1 MDLCTYYKYFIF
13 RDVIDSQSAPPQ
25 TFHEA
30 WLYNHNGLDTCGI
43 GVYPHPSH
51 INIPF
56 HNHDYFELIYVHKG
70 FCLNL
75 IDQQAVRMDEGD
87 ICLMNPT
94 AYHTLR
100 CPDPDC
106 TIIFN
111 ILIAA
116 DVLKSFHFR
125 SLSNND
131 FIEDFF
137 FQNMERHGKLNS
149 YVLFPHQPGTNTTG
163 LLCQQIIQE
172 HFESKGKLY
181 QRSKLIHLFDCLLV
195 DLIRIYQEENNIP
208 IGIRSPQYRIS
219 DVILYLGEHCDTVTL
234 TSAAEHFSYHPKHF
248 SRLLQKATG
257 LSFSE
262 LLLSIRM
269 QQAKSM
275 LEDEVLPITSIMHM
289 VGYQN
294 YCAFTNQFKN
304 HFGVFPLDIRKSA
317 QIPK

>member
-1 MDLCTYYKYFIF
+1 MDLCEYHKHFWDALCITVAKT
-13 RDVIDSQSAPPQ
+13 R
-25 TFHEA
+25 TLHETWFHNS
-30 WLYNHNGLDTCGI
+30 LNLCGI

-51 INIPF
+51 ADIPF
-56 HNHDYFELIYVHKG
+56 HDHDFFELVYVHKG

-75 IDQQAVRMDEGD
+75 IDRQEVRMEEGD
-87 ICLMNPT
+87 ICLMNPK

-100 CPDPDC
+100 CPDPDS

-111 ILIAA
+111 ILIGA

-125 SLSNND
+125 SLSYND
-131 FIEDFF
+131 FVADFF
-137 FQNMERHGKLNS
+137 LQNMEKRGELNN
-149 YVLFPHQPGTNTTG
+149 YVLFSHRPGEDTAD
-163 LLCQQIIQE
+163 LLCQQIIWE

-195 DLIRIYQEENNIP
+195 DLIRIYQEENNLP
-208 IGIRSPQYRIS
+208 IGKKSSQDRIS

-248 SRLLQKATG
+248 SRLIRKATG
-257 LSFSE
+257 QSFSE

-269 QQAKSM
+269 QRAKSM
-275 LEDEVLPITSIMHM
+275 LETEDTPITSIMHQ

-294 YCAFTNQFKN
+294 YTSFTNQFKKSL
-304 HFGVFPLDIRKSA
+304 GVSPSDIRKSA
-317 QIPK
+317 HIPK